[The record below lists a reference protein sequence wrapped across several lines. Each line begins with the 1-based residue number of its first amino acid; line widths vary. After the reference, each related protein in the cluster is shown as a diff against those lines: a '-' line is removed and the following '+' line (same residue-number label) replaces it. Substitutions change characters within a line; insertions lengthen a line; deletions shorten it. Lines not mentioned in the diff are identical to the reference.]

1 MQMRDLEKIKEG
13 KIEEKI
19 EGACEK
25 ALEMAQKLLNLGT
38 PLEVVMQAS
47 ELPLDVVE
55 DLKMG

>member
-1 MQMRDLEKIKEG
+1 
-13 KIEEKI
+13 
-19 EGACEK
+19 
-25 ALEMAQKLLNLGT
+25 MAQKLLNLGT